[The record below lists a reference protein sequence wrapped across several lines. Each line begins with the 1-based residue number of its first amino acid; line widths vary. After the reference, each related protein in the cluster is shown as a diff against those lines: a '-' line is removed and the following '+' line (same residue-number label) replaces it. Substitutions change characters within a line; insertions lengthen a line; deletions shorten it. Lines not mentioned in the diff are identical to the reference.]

1 MMESDLFALARAEPG
16 RVFTYSLLPLLVAAA
31 QLFNGFYHGVSLLY
45 PALFALSL
53 VAFAVI
59 ATQYH
64 VASHRLTEV
73 GAATERTAD

>member
-16 RVFTYSLLPLLVAAA
+16 RVIAYSLLPLLVAAA

-53 VAFAVI
+53 VAFAVV

-64 VASHRLTEV
+64 VASYRVTE
-73 GAATERTAD
+73 AWATTERTAD